1 MVVSSFLLINIGR
14 IQKGWHLAIFLTRRR
29 VLTPRVVNDRCLVNC
44 GTWESFSGDLRNGH
58 LVISAEGCHKR
69 KDICFN

>member
-29 VLTPRVVNDRCLVNC
+29 VLPPRVVNDRCLVNC
-44 GTWESFSGDLRNGH
+44 DAWECFSSDL
-58 LVISAEGCHKR
+58 ISVYFM
-69 KDICFN
+69 I